1 MGVHRT
7 AAVASAKASF
17 ESKKRGPSDDTTSK
31 SAKKPKGLKVPA
43 RPSAAAKQCFFKA
56 ARKCLTP
63 AAADFFRDCGL
74 SCVPPSVIAQV
85 SDHEPRAAF
94 DRDIGASAGTSV
106 VVRTKVATGSYR
118 WRHASVGD
126 PSFEVKTGDQ
136 IAFAF
141 ASKEGDTP
149 YWVRGRAITQP
160 KKIDVLA
167 FGWDHSCAS
176 DDETVNLVP
185 VEFEDGDS
193 YHVNLSVGNHETRL
207 STAAMADEP
216 PARISGGLKA
226 TLRTKVL

>member
-1 MGVHRT
+1 
-7 AAVASAKASF
+7 
-17 ESKKRGPSDDTTSK
+17 
-31 SAKKPKGLKVPA
+31 
-43 RPSAAAKQCFFKA
+43 
-56 ARKCLTP
+56 
-63 AAADFFRDCGL
+63 L
-74 SCVPPSVIAQV
+74 SCVPPGVIAQV

-118 WRHASVGD
+118 WRHASAGD